1 VLHRQ
6 FAGYELLGKLASG
19 GMAEIYLA
27 RRSGGLRFEKLVA
40 IKRLLPILAVQ
51 PEYVAMFGDEARILA
66 SLSHANIAHCL
77 DFDCVQGIH
86 YLALEYVHGESLAAL
101 IARCHEHE
109 AQLPAPAVAYVGGA
123 LARALHH
130 AHEARDPAGH
140 PLGVLHRD
148 VSPHNV
154 LIGYDGQIK
163 LIDFGVAQA
172 TGRDCR
178 TGPGTLK
185 GKFCYMAPEQFGDGP
200 IDRRADL
207 FALGVCLW
215 EMAAGRRLFAAESDA
230 GTMRQILD
238 GGAPVLRDVAPV
250 PAELSALV
258 MSLLAIDPG
267 GRPFSA
273 LEVARRLD
281 EIALRLPRFDEAAL
295 AVLMQQRFAAERARK
310 EEMVKVALAPTVED
324 FLFAERFDLAK
335 AWDTLDS
342 QIPVTVAGKKNSK
355 SKVKRGHVP
364 ALAHSRRRTRAVYA
378 AVALAVLVVCALL
391 AAPALRQAVH
401 ALTTSP

>member
-1 VLHRQ
+1 MLHRQ

-27 RRSGGLRFEKLVA
+27 RRSGGMRFEKLVA

-66 SLSHANIAHCL
+66 SLSHANIAQCL
-77 DFDCVQGIH
+77 DFDCVQGVH

-101 IARCHEHE
+101 IARGHEQGH
-109 AQLPAPAVAYVGGA
+109 ALSPAAVVYIGAA

-130 AHEARDPAGH
+130 AHEARDAAGQ

-148 VSPHNV
+148 ISPHNV
-154 LIGYDGQIK
+154 LVGYDGQIK

-207 FALGVCLW
+207 FALGAVLW
-215 EMAAGRRLFAAESDA
+215 EMSAGRRLFACESDA
-230 GTMRQILD
+230 ATMRMILD
-238 GGAPVLRDVAPV
+238 GEAPVLREIADAPGD
-250 PAELSALV
+250 LSALV
-258 MSLLAIDPG
+258 MSLLSIDPAA
-267 GRPFSA
+267 RPRCA
-273 LEVARRLD
+273 LDVARRLD
-281 EIALRLPRFDEAAL
+281 EIAARQPRFDEAAL
-295 AVLMQQRFAAERARK
+295 ALLMDERFAAERARK
-310 EEMVKVALAPTVED
+310 EEMVKVALSPSVEE
-324 FLFAERFDLAK
+324 FLFAERVDLAK
-335 AWDTLDS
+335 AWETLDS
-342 QIPVTVAGKKNSK
+342 KAPVTVAGKR
-355 SKVKRGHVP
+355 RGKDR
-364 ALAHSRRRTRAVYA
+364 ARLAHRKRRARAIA
-378 AVALAVLVVCALL
+378 ATVALVVLAACALL
-391 AAPALRQAVH
+391 AAPALRQALR
-401 ALTTSP
+401 ALRAAL